1 MSPELMNDIFYFAE
15 RPSNSR
21 SDYILDGKQDHTV
34 YHGSDSLSFLAPKL
48 WDLLPNSIKNSA
60 SLKKFKIL
68 GNLTTVLVEYARNML
83 GE

>member
-21 SDYILDGKQDHTV
+21 SDCILDRKQDHTV
-34 YHGSDSLSFLAPKL
+34 YHASGSLSFLLSRNSKQKL
-48 WDLLPNSIKNSA
+48 
-60 SLKKFKIL
+60 IL
-68 GNLTTVLVEYARNML
+68 GNLTTALVEYARNML